1 MSSHLF
7 NHDAHPMVLSRR
19 QRQIAALTAHGL
31 RGRSI
36 AELLGLKYKTVE
48 NTLRSV
54 YQKLGLHDRVR
65 LARWAIKHHVDTRTP
80 LDVRRADQ

>member
-1 MSSHLF
+1 MSSHLVD
-7 NHDAHPMVLSRR
+7 HDTDPIVLSRR
-19 QRQIAALTAHGL
+19 QRQIAALTSHGM

-54 YQKLGLHDRVR
+54 YRKLGMHDRVP
-65 LARWAIKHHVDTRTP
+65 LTRWAIMHHVDTRTP
-80 LDVRRADQ
+80 VDMKRSDR